1 MSGFLRASVGD
12 VKRPSVTQ
20 YRSGFVTESVWPRE
34 MRLLGRISDSPSPVI
49 PDPLFESPTARGHT
63 ATTFRSLSLSLS
75 LFRPRVLEARNALC
89 DLNFVSRDKLPDKSD
104 FRHATTR
111 HPRSKARLP
120 GCLPPTHP
128 PFFSLCRFVP
138 SSRLAIPRNP
148 IGRLSESVC
157 SSRASSVRPTSL
169 ASFRLFLVSFCELI
183 VVRLAELY
191 VGFMGTLFNGCSKEK
206 AGCEG

>member
-1 MSGFLRASVGD
+1 MSGHGKCDYSVEF
-12 VKRPSVTQ
+12 RIHP
-20 YRSGFVTESVWPRE
+20 
-34 MRLLGRISDSPSPVI
+34 RLLFRIHFSSPPRREDTQR
-49 PDPLFESPTARGHT
+49 PRFT
-63 ATTFRSLSLSLS
+63 LSLSLS
-75 LFRPRVLEARNALC
+75 LFRSRVLEARNALC

-183 VVRLAELY
+183 VVRFVEL
-191 VGFMGTLFNGCSKEK
+191 VISFTETLFNSCLKEK
-206 AGCEG
+206 TGCEG